1 MVGFGN
7 YQVWAQ
13 VDPSVAQIS
22 DVFSITST
30 HDLCLAA
37 YSRWILIFMPKLY
50 LCTKYVAN
58 LRQAAVSIKIITHRH
73 SLDFGLHVV
82 ESYLDRLSSWNQG
95 LIAHFLEKVPN
106 WVPFFFLLPNWVPFF
121 FLSNKIPLIFGHYV
135 GKHVGHHVGHLVHLH
150 VGHHVHLHVGRHV
163 SHHVGHRNVV
173 STLCEVSVW
182 RTDLWTDRQT
192 DRGRC

>member
-1 MVGFGN
+1 MFNSKMWKIQVTFGNRIWAATHGWELRWFDFIWSSLKVWMDHKKPSSSQEFLLKFKPMVGFGKYKN
-7 YQVWAQ
+7 WAQ
-13 VDPSVAQIS
+13 VDPNLGSLSGA
-22 DVFSITST
+22 FSITST

-95 LIAHFLEKVPN
+95 LVAHFLEKV
-106 WVPFFFLLPNWVPFF
+106 
-121 FLSNKIPLIFGHYV
+121 
-135 GKHVGHHVGHLVHLH
+135 
-150 VGHHVHLHVGRHV
+150 
-163 SHHVGHRNVV
+163 
-173 STLCEVSVW
+173 
-182 RTDLWTDRQT
+182 QT
-192 DRGRC
+192 